1 MIREFMDESEKEYI
15 RRNILNVI
23 SKDIDKMVLFENISR
38 AKLMLETTINRLD
51 YEKERYEIKLDIL
64 REGNVAWQVVV
75 SVRPKDC
82 EEALSINARIS
93 SKGF

>member
-1 MIREFMDESEKEYI
+1 MDESEKEYI

-38 AKLMLETTINRLD
+38 AKLMLETTISRLD